1 MFLQGYE
8 RVRRVSEDDGSA
20 APSYEDEEEEE
31 EGFDEVT
38 GRESLPKQ
46 VREYCHRINHVN
58 NVENELSSNDI
69 ALCLQ
74 PPVKTRATVQTP
86 FLHIDRTK

>member
-1 MFLQGYE
+1 MILQGYE

-46 VREYCHRINHVN
+46 VR
-58 NVENELSSNDI
+58 D
-69 ALCLQ
+69 
-74 PPVKTRATVQTP
+74 
-86 FLHIDRTK
+86 